1 VLSLAVEEVGM
12 DEKELKE
19 LLLKENDDFKKL
31 HQEHRSCDKR
41 LEVLMAKSFLTEE
54 DEVEAKKLKKRK
66 LALKDRMY
74 LIMAE
79 FRKSKPA
86 AS

>member
-1 VLSLAVEEVGM
+1 M

-19 LLLKENDDFKKL
+19 LLLKENNDFKKL

>member
-1 VLSLAVEEVGM
+1 M

-54 DEVEAKKLKKRK
+54 DEVEAKELKKRK

-79 FRKSKPA
+79 FRKSKPG

>member
-19 LLLKENDDFKKL
+19 LLLKENNDFKKL

>member
-1 VLSLAVEEVGM
+1 M